1 MMNETVNKMSAR
13 KITLATFKSWIR
25 KNPGFLIKCDST
37 FDPMIDGISHDRWAA
52 FKPAQSAAFPC
63 NNNLG
68 FSGIWLVF
76 GSRDSFE
83 AYDNNGFVG
92 IEVYNCCGSF
102 VVAVKE

>member
-1 MMNETVNKMSAR
+1 MLNRKANKMSR

-25 KNPGFLIKCDST
+25 KNPNFLIMCKSS
-37 FDPMIDGISHDRWAA
+37 FDGMIDGISYDSSAE
-52 FKPAQSAAFPC
+52 FKPAESAAFPC